1 MDNPIEHLDLGLV
14 NYTNHPSNVN
24 YVVFRFADEKRANS
38 FRLLLQEQKIW
49 FEEAQEQKRSMV
61 FHLFGLH
68 KSDFNKGQKINITV
82 ESKHKKFI
90 IPGKYFRWIVVIFG
104 VTMIIFAFIGYYI
117 NGPKPKEAPKTTK

>member
-14 NYTNHPSNVN
+14 NYTVHPSNID

-49 FEEAQEQKRSMV
+49 FEEAQEEKRTV
-61 FHLFGLH
+61 LFHLFGLH

-82 ESKHKKFI
+82 ESRHKKFI
-90 IPGKYFRWIVVIFG
+90 IPGKYFRWTVVLFGITIIV
-104 VTMIIFAFIGYYI
+104 FAFIGYFI
-117 NGPKPKEAPKTTK
+117 SSTKHKAPIQITK